1 MIGSWAARRER
12 AIRLNL
18 LKRASLMLGQGPLWC
33 ECHRIT
39 RGRISWS
46 WKGLP
51 TFWLTMVVAS
61 TMVAPSGMS
70 SEMINSVTSKR
81 SSLWRGLGTLL
92 LAITSLAMLWAWTTE
107 AGLFLLA
114 WCGLLR
120 IGEAFAAKRHD
131 LILPIDGAPGLQCVL
146 VRISTPKTRGRTARH
161 QSDQSLWPMSS
172 STLRK
177 RLNLLQAAL
186 GMPTARSHEIC
197 PFDLGSFRP
206 GGATDLL
213 QQFEDSELVRRRGR
227 WVSNKVLEFYL
238 QEVSTATFHTKL
250 SVDTRKKIE
259 KLSTAFTDIRRQ
271 CQNFIL
277 ADIPTIAWRHL
288 WSTPAWGWKSWNVW
302 KCFWAFCPQLK
313 SGC

>member
-1 MIGSWAARRER
+1 MKGSRDLAFSW
-12 AIRLNL
+12 ISDGP
-18 LKRASLMLGQGPLWC
+18 ASHHPAML
-33 ECHRIT
+33 R
-39 RGRISWS
+39 
-46 WKGLP
+46 
-51 TFWLTMVVAS
+51 
-61 TMVAPSGMS
+61 
-70 SEMINSVTSKR
+70 SV
-81 SSLWRGLGTLL
+81 L
-92 LAITSLAMLWAWTTE
+92 LAISSLAMLWAWTTE

-131 LILPIDGAPGLQCVL
+131 LILPIDGAPGLQCAL

-161 QSDQSLWPMSS
+161 LSARIDQADVVEFLTVVFGRLQPDQSLWPMSS

-213 QQFEDSELVRRRGR
+213 QQFEHSELVRRGGR
-227 WVSNKVLEFYL
+227 WVSNKVLEIYL

-288 WSTPAWGWKSWNVW
+288 WSTPA
-302 KCFWAFCPQLK
+302 
-313 SGC
+313 